1 MMDNHMLVVARELPK
16 AGEKWRQ
23 YNGRHYLIQGLSR
36 HVDTGETFVVCR
48 SLAAPSVSLAHP
60 VSTFMGTL
68 GQESPEPRFQR
79 VDED

>member
-1 MMDNHMLVVARELPK
+1 
-16 AGEKWRQ
+16 
-23 YNGRHYLIQGLSR
+23 LSR